1 MQFTA
6 TQIAGMLQGTIEG
19 DADSAVHNFAKIEE
33 AQQGDLCFLANPKYE
48 PFLYTTKA
56 SIVIVNSSLVLK
68 DKVNATLIRV
78 ADAYAVFAV
87 LLQQY
92 ELIRKQSFEKIG
104 IEEPSYISEKASI
117 GQNVYIGAFAY
128 IGDGAVISDNA
139 KIYPHCYIGA
149 QAKVGANSVLQS
161 GVKIYQECVV
171 GANCILHSGVVI
183 GSDGFGFALQSGQY
197 NKIPQI
203 GNVIIN
209 DHVEIGA
216 NTTIDRATMGSTV
229 IGQGVK
235 LDNLVQ
241 IAHNVSLGANTVIA
255 AQAGISGST
264 HIGEDVIIGG
274 QAGLVGHIH
283 IAKGAKIN
291 AQSGV
296 SKSID
301 EIGYAVTGTPAAEYK
316 SVLKSQAIFKN
327 LPKLQQ
333 QVNELIKKL
342 EDLPNK

>member
-6 TQIAGMLQGTIEG
+6 SQIAGMLQGTIEG
-19 DADSAVHNFAKIEE
+19 DANSAVHNFAKIEE
-33 AQQGDLCFLANPKYE
+33 AQHGDLCFLANPKYE
-48 PFLYTTKA
+48 PFLYSTKA
-56 SIVIVNSSLVLK
+56 SIAIVNSNLVLK
-68 DKVNATLIRV
+68 NKVNATLIRV
-78 ADAYAVFAV
+78 PDAYAAFAA

-104 IEEPSYISEKASI
+104 IEQPSYISEKATI
-117 GQNVYIGAFAY
+117 GENVYIGAFAY
-128 IGDGAVISDNA
+128 IGDGAIIGDNA
-139 KIYPHCYIGA
+139 KVYPHCYVGT
-149 QAKVGANSVLQS
+149 QAKVGSNTVLHS

-203 GNVIIN
+203 GNVIIH

-229 IGQGVK
+229 INRGVK

-283 IAKGAKIN
+283 IAKSAKIN

-301 EIGYAVTGTPAAEYK
+301 EIGYAVTGTPASEYK

-333 QVNELIKKL
+333 QVNELVKKI
-342 EDLPNK
+342 EDLQK

>member
-19 DADSAVHNFAKIEE
+19 DANSAVHNFAKIEE
-33 AQQGDLCFLANPKYE
+33 AQAGDLCFLANPKYE
-48 PFLYTTKA
+48 QFLYATKA
-56 SIVIVNSSLVLK
+56 SIAIVNNDLILK
-68 DKVNATLIRV
+68 EKVTATLIRV
-78 ADAYAVFAV
+78 ADAYGAFAV

-92 ELIRKQSFEKIG
+92 ELIRKQSFDKVG
-104 IEEPSYISEKASI
+104 IEQPSFISDKAII
-117 GQNVYIGAFAY
+117 GENVYIGAFAY
-128 IGDGAVISDNA
+128 IDDGAVIGNNT
-139 KIYPHCYIGA
+139 KIFPHTYIGA
-149 QAKVGANSVLQS
+149 QARIGADSVLYS
-161 GVKIYQECVV
+161 GVKIYQECIV
-171 GANCILHSGVVI
+171 GNNCILHSGVVV
-183 GSDGFGFALQSGQY
+183 GSDGFGFALQSGLY

-203 GNVIIN
+203 GNVVIQ
-209 DHVEIGA
+209 DGVEIGA
-216 NTTIDRATMGSTV
+216 NTTIDRATMGSTI
-229 IGQGVK
+229 IGPGVK

-264 HIGEDVIIGG
+264 HIGDDVIIGG

-283 IAKGAKIN
+283 IAKGARIN

-301 EIGYAVTGTPAAEYK
+301 EIGFAVTGTPAAEYK

-342 EDLPNK
+342 DDLQK